1 MGKIIQFPTPQKKEG
16 DLIRK
21 EMEYLE
27 KILNE
32 KLSKLQELNEDVLDL
47 SVMYED
53 LLNELC
59 ELHGIEI
66 KYPPQLDIE
75 SDDFDKE

>member
-1 MGKIIQFPTPQKKEG
+1 MGKIIQFPNKQKKEG

-21 EMEYLE
+21 EMAYLE
-27 KILNE
+27 DVLNE
-32 KLSKLQELNEDVLDL
+32 KLTKLQELNEDVLDL

-66 KYPPQLDIE
+66 QYPPQVDID
-75 SDDFDKE
+75 SNDFDKE

>member
-1 MGKIIQFPTPQKKEG
+1 MGKIIQFPNKQKKEG

-21 EMEYLE
+21 EMAYLE
-27 KILNE
+27 DVLNE
-32 KLSKLQELNEDVLDL
+32 KLAKLQELNEDVLDL

-66 KYPPQLDIE
+66 QYPPQVDID
-75 SDDFDKE
+75 SNDFDKE

>member
-1 MGKIIQFPTPQKKEG
+1 MGKVIQFPNKQKKEG

-21 EMEYLE
+21 EMAHLE
-27 KILNE
+27 DVLNE
-32 KLSKLQELNEDVLDL
+32 KLAKLQELNEDVLDP

>member
-1 MGKIIQFPTPQKKEG
+1 MGKVIQFPNKQKKEG

-21 EMEYLE
+21 EMAYLE
-27 KILNE
+27 DVLNE
-32 KLSKLQELNEDVLDL
+32 KLAKLQELNEDVLDL

-59 ELHGIEI
+59 ELHGIKIE
-66 KYPPQLDIE
+66 YPPQVDIDSNELDE
-75 SDDFDKE
+75 E

>member
-1 MGKIIQFPTPQKKEG
+1 MGKIIQLPNKQKKEG

-21 EMEYLE
+21 EMAYLE
-27 KILNE
+27 DVLNE
-32 KLSKLQELNEDVLDL
+32 KLAKLQELNEDVLDL

-66 KYPPQLDIE
+66 QYPPQVDID
-75 SDDFDKE
+75 SNDFDKE

>member
-1 MGKIIQFPTPQKKEG
+1 
-16 DLIRK
+16 
-21 EMEYLE
+21 MEYLE